1 MMQNQ
6 GGSVVLGARAAGVD
20 LLNAAARQ
28 GRKLLNDC
36 AVDKDAEAASAHG
49 AMLQRPAI
57 DHNLTRLVCRGLDC
71 GGERHLV
78 ARPGHVE
85 VGHILDSERD
95 SYEDVRTLQS
105 HPVDGIMNGLA
116 EEVRFVRWM
125 WRLCAT
131 QSQCVRQ
138 R

>member
-1 MMQNQ
+1 MQNQ
-6 GGSVVLGARAAGVD
+6 CGSVVLGARAVGVD
-20 LLNAAARQ
+20 LLNAATGE

-57 DHNLTRLVCRGLDC
+57 NHDLTRLIRRRLDC
-71 GGERHLV
+71 GGKWHPV
-78 ARPGHVE
+78 ASPGHVE

-105 HPVDGIMNGLA
+105 NPVDGIMNGLA
-116 EEVRFVRWM
+116 EEVCFVGWM
-125 WRLCAT
+125 WRLRAT
-131 QSQCVRQ
+131 HSQWVRQ

>member
-1 MMQNQ
+1 MQNQ
-6 GGSVVLGARAAGVD
+6 GGSVVLGTRAVGVD
-20 LLNAAARQ
+20 LLNAAAGER
-28 GRKLLNDC
+28 RKLLNDC
-36 AVDKDAEAASAHG
+36 AVDKDAEAASTHG

-57 DHNLTRLVCRGLDC
+57 DHNLTRLVCRGLDG

-105 HPVDGIMNGLA
+105 HPVDGIMDGVA
-116 EEVRFVRWM
+116 EEVRLVGWM
-125 WRLCAT
+125 RRLRAT
-131 QSQCVRQ
+131 HSQCVRQ